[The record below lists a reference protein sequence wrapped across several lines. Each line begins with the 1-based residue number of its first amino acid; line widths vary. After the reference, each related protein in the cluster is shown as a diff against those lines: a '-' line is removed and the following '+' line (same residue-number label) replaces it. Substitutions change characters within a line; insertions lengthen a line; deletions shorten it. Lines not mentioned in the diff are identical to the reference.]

1 MIKKRAVE
9 VWRVYQNLSAQ
20 HRVHALS
27 CLLLHVGQHVG
38 VGVHR
43 LPYVGV
49 PKHLLGPRG
58 LTLFGAHG
66 GEPNRRRRLVE
77 KKPSGFIRNSSQR
90 ASLTRLG
97 VNSPRRKVKR
107 WLST

>member
-38 VGVHR
+38 VGV
-43 LPYVGV
+43 
-49 PKHLLGPRG
+49 
-58 LTLFGAHG
+58 
-66 GEPNRRRRLVE
+66 LVCLMLAC
-77 KKPSGFIRNSSQR
+77 PSISWDHAG
-90 ASLTRLG
+90 
-97 VNSPRRKVKR
+97 
-107 WLST
+107 